1 MSEKKGVALP
11 IDIYDS
17 DGNMVRIEFTDSN
30 GKHILDAMWDFSD
43 AQTSENRTY
52 FREWAY
58 NFLANQ
64 GWEIQK

>member
-1 MSEKKGVALP
+1 MSEKKGIALP

-30 GKHILDAMWDFSD
+30 GKHILDAVWDDSD
-43 AQTSENRTY
+43 AQTSENRTH

-58 NFLANQ
+58 KFLINQ